1 MTIGLIFG
9 SLLFVWLLFYLFPVP
24 KTAELHNFDV
34 KRPLV
39 IAHQGGEGLAP
50 SSTLTA
56 FINAWEMG
64 VDVLEFDVHMTKDG
78 LLVAIHDPT
87 VDRTT
92 NGTGKVNEMTL
103 KEIKKLDAGYYFQN
117 EKGEH
122 PFRDK
127 GITIPT
133 VEEIFETIKDDD
145 MLYII
150 EIKETNDPSLYKTI
164 ARKMW
169 EKLKAFGLEKRVML
183 ASFDQDIVDYILEA
197 SDGKA
202 IVSAGRKEATKFVV
216 FHKLFLNSLYRPA
229 VDAIHIPTR
238 EGKFNLADQKLIRGA
253 HKRGMVVHYW
263 TINDKETMR
272 ELIRIGA
279 DGIMTD
285 RPDLLFEVLQ
295 EKL

>member
-78 LLVAIHDPT
+78 HLVAIHDPT

-122 PFRDK
+122 PFRGK

-150 EIKETNDPSLYKTI
+150 EIKDTNDPSLYKTI
-164 ARKMW
+164 TQKMW
-169 EKLKAFGLEKRVML
+169 DTLKTFRLEQRVMF
-183 ASFDQDIVDYILEA
+183 ASFDQDIVDYILEV
-197 SDGKA
+197 SNGKA

-216 FHKLFLNSLYRPA
+216 LHKLFLNSLYHPS

-238 EGKFNLADQKLIRGA
+238 EGKFNLADRKLIRGA

-263 TINDKETMR
+263 TINDQETMR
-272 ELIRIGA
+272 ELIRMGA

-285 RPDLLFEVLQ
+285 RPDLLIEVLQ